1 MASEVANVV
10 VPNDGARASS
20 QGLHHLRWRGW
31 VGSYF
36 YWKAL
41 ERAAVRLFS
50 GSGKIGRKRKSR
62 KALEDPGQRK
72 YRKKKML
79 STTVDDERGRELL
92 VEPYDCLP

>member
-1 MASEVANVV
+1 MASEVPNVA
-10 VPNDGARASS
+10 VPNDAARASS
-20 QGLHHLRWRGW
+20 QGPHYLRWRGW

-50 GSGKIGRKRKSR
+50 SSGKAGRKRKGR
-62 KALEDPGQRK
+62 KALEDSGQRK
-72 YRKKKML
+72 GRKKKML